1 MIIEDKENQF
11 ENPSIEF
18 PEDKHFIVIVG
29 GNNSGKSTLLR
40 SVIKTFRENSYM
52 VDVNRTILKGEGAQI
67 KSYLNNLSSYLNQF
81 REFTDDNSEKPLQVL
96 QDLFNLNDP
105 DRKQIINWY
114 NKYFPNRIYEER
126 ENLNNSASP
135 MLLKV
140 SDFPIT
146 KQGSGIRATLE
157 IFIRLFDPKIKIL
170 CIDEPELG
178 LEPYLQK
185 YLFQALKDKAGKEKK
200 IIIATHSHQFLDYE
214 VPERNFICERN
225 QNNKIKLSQL
235 RNYEELRNIIF
246 RLLGNTLSSFMLP
259 EKILILEGTS
269 DISFISK
276 TLKLLSKNDY
286 AVHSSG
292 GDGNI
297 KYAINSIT
305 QFLNFNKTSLPV
317 YKEKVWVIADKPTGD
332 IIREWEKL
340 LGDKSKI
347 KSLSKNGIEY
357 YFPERIVQAIFN
369 SDKSIDL
376 IIKSYLAKDPN
387 EFNGI
392 KLTKTELAA
401 KVASILTKKDI
412 SDKDNELFNFL
423 RNLPE

>member
-1 MIIEDKENQF
+1 MEIEDKENQF
-11 ENPSIEF
+11 ENHPIEL
-18 PEDKHFIVIVG
+18 PEGEHFFVIVG

-40 SVIKTFRENSYM
+40 SVIKTFRENSHM
-52 VDVNRTILKGEGAQI
+52 VDVNRTILKGEGAQN
-67 KSYLNNLSSYLNQF
+67 KSYLDNMSSYLNQF
-81 REFTDDNSEKPLQVL
+81 KGFMDDNSEKPLQVL
-96 QDLFNLNDP
+96 QDLFNLNDR
-105 DRKQIINWY
+105 DREQIMNWY
-114 NKYFPNRIYEER
+114 NKYFPSRIYEER
-126 ENLNNSASP
+126 ESLDNSASP

-157 IFIRLFDPKIKIL
+157 IFIRLFDPKIRIL

-185 YLFQALKDKAGKEKK
+185 YLFQALKDKAGEEKK

-214 VPERNFICERN
+214 VPRRNFICERN
-225 QNNKIKLSQL
+225 QNNKIELSQL
-235 RNYEELRNIIF
+235 RDYEELRNTIF

-259 EKILILEGTS
+259 EKILILEGRS

-297 KYAINSIT
+297 KYAINCIT
-305 QFLNFNKTSLPV
+305 QFLEFNRTSLPV

-332 IIREWEKL
+332 IIIRGWKKL
-340 LGDKSKI
+340 LGDERKI

-357 YFPERIVQAIFN
+357 YYPERIVQAIFSSN
-369 SDKSIDL
+369 KSIDT
-376 IIKSYLAKDPN
+376 IIKSYLVKDPN

-401 KVASILTKKDI
+401 KVASDLTEKDL
-412 SDKDNELFNFL
+412 SDEDNELFNFL
-423 RNLPE
+423 RNLP